1 MKPKKARILIYDIE
15 TTPSLGWVWG
25 KWQQDV
31 IKFVD
36 EWYIMCFAYKW
47 LGEKKTH
54 IVAQP
59 DFKLYKK
66 DKQNDYEVV
75 KKLHE
80 LFNEADAVVAHNGN
94 SFDQK
99 KSQARM
105 IVHGFDPPAPY
116 KQVDTKLVARRN
128 FNFNSNKLD
137 DLGTYFNLGN
147 KVQTG
152 GFDLWLGCMAG
163 DKKAWEKMKR
173 YNKQDVILLE
183 KIYLKMNPWDK
194 QALPMNVMNGDLESC
209 PKCGENKGFHK
220 NYKYQHNKTGTVYQ
234 YLKCRAC
241 LGSVRKRVP
250 EDSFEKV
257 EFVS

>member
-1 MKPKKARILIYDIE
+1 VKSRILIYDIE
-15 TTPSLGWVWG
+15 TTPSLGYVWG
-25 KWQQDV
+25 KYQQDV
-31 IKFVD
+31 LKFTE

-47 LGEKKTH
+47 LGEKQTH
-54 IVAQP
+54 VIAQP

-66 DKQNDYEVV
+66 DKQSDYEVV
-75 KKLHE
+75 KKLWE

-105 IVHGFDPPAPY
+105 IVHGFDPPIPY

-137 DLGTYFNLGN
+137 DLGTYFKLGN

-163 DKKAWEKMKR
+163 DKKCWDKMKR
-173 YNKQDVILLE
+173 YNKQDVVLLE

-194 QALPMNVMNGDLESC
+194 QALPLNVMEGLPNSC
-209 PKCGENKGFHK
+209 PKCASEKGFRK
-220 NYKYQHNKTGTVYQ
+220 NYRYNHVKSGAWYQ
-234 YLKCRAC
+234 YWQCKAC
-241 LGSVRKRVP
+241 SGSVKSRVP
-250 EDSFEKV
+250 EDSFKKV
-257 EFVS
+257 EYVS

>member
-1 MKPKKARILIYDIE
+1 MKSRILIYDVE
-15 TTPSLGWVWG
+15 VTPSLGWVWG

-31 IKFVD
+31 IKFKD
-36 EWYIMCFAYKW
+36 EWYMMCFAYKW
-47 LGEKKTH
+47 LGEKQTH

-75 KKLHE
+75 KKLWE

-105 IVHGFDPPAPY
+105 IIHGFDPPAPY
-116 KQVDTKLVARRN
+116 KQVDTKLVARRH

-137 DLGTYFNLGN
+137 DLGTYFKLGN

-163 DKKAWEKMKR
+163 DKKCWEKMKK
-173 YNKQDVILLE
+173 YNKQDVVLLE

-194 QALPMNVMNGDLESC
+194 QALPMNVMENKPDKC
-209 PKCGENKGFHK
+209 PKCAVGKMYKGMSYYSVK
-220 NYKYQHNKTGTVYQ
+220 SGAQYQ
-234 YLKCRAC
+234 YRRCNNCGAMAKD
-241 LGSVRKRVP
+241 RVP
-250 EDSFEKV
+250 VDSFKKMDY
-257 EFVS
+257 VS

>member
-1 MKPKKARILIYDIE
+1 VKSKVLIYDIE
-15 TTPSLGWVWG
+15 TTPSLGYVWG

-31 IKFVD
+31 LKFTE

-47 LGEKKTH
+47 LGEKQTH
-54 IVAQP
+54 VVAQP

-66 DKQNDYEVV
+66 DKQSDYEVV

-105 IVHGFDPPAPY
+105 IIHGFEPPTPY

-137 DLGTYFNLGN
+137 DLGTYFGLGN

-163 DKKAWEKMKR
+163 DKKCWDKMKK
-173 YNKQDVILLE
+173 YNKQDVVLLE

-194 QALPMNVMNGDLESC
+194 QSLPLNVIEDRPSSC
-209 PKCGENKGFHK
+209 PKCAREGTMIKLHK
-220 NYKYQHNKTGTVYQ
+220 YTHVKSGATYQ
-234 YLKCRAC
+234 YFRCNQCSGTAK
-241 LGSVRKRVP
+241 SRVP
-250 EDSFEKV
+250 EDSFKKV
-257 EFVS
+257 DYVS